1 MKHPAGNLFSA
12 IPQKVSQE
20 IVESLVETGFCHL
33 ERIISPGQDAPGDWY
48 DQTGGEWVVLLKGRA
63 GLRFE
68 GEEVQELGPGDYVWI
83 DAHRRHRVEWTGQD
97 EAVIWLALHVRGKAL
112 VEED

>member
-1 MKHPAGNLFSA
+1 MKHHAGNVFSD
-12 IPQKVSQE
+12 IPRKVPEE
-20 IVESLVETGFCHL
+20 ILESLVETEFCWL

-48 DQTGGEWVVLLKGRA
+48 DQSWGEWVVLLKGHA

-68 GEEVQELGPGDYVWI
+68 GEEVRELGPGDYIWI
-83 DAHRRHRVEWTGQD
+83 DAHRRHRVEWTSQD
-97 EAVIWLALHVRGKAL
+97 EPAVWLALHVRGKAL